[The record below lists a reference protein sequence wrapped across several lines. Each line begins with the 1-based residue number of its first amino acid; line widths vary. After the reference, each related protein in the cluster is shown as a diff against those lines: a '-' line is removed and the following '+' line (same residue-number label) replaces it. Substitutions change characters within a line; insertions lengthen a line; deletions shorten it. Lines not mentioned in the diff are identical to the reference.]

1 MSDFR
6 NLRAL
11 CLAVLGRPP
20 VGIDWA
26 GVVSLANR
34 ALLTPALA
42 ATVASLP
49 AATQPPE
56 AVSAFLAEVMA
67 RNRERNRRLS
77 AQLEEI
83 VQMLASVEVECT
95 LLKGAAFLA
104 EPGPQADRRIISDL
118 DVLLAASDLERGG
131 AALEQAG
138 FQVSARYPEGDS
150 HVAMEMFRESDVGA
164 IDLHRRPPGP
174 RQVMFSTLLAE
185 RSTRTPFGAGHVR
198 IPTAEV
204 RILHLAM
211 HDQFH
216 DGDFWS
222 GALDLRHLL
231 DIAAL
236 AARDPDWDLLSPR
249 LLGGLCYRA
258 LCRELI
264 DAHELFEANL
274 PPSFR
279 ANLGGELHHRRAMLQ
294 LRWPA
299 VRGGF
304 SLLTLLAE
312 APAGFGHYRRE
323 WRFRAASGI
332 STVSS
337 RQRALGRMARLRDTF
352 NERPISK
359 I

>member
-11 CLAVLGRPP
+11 CLAMLGRPP
-20 VGIDWA
+20 AGIDWA

-34 ALLTPALA
+34 ALLTPAV

-49 AATQPPE
+49 PEMRPPAAIG
-56 AVSAFLAEVMA
+56 AFLAEVAA

-77 AQLEEI
+77 AQLEDI
-83 VQMLASVEVECT
+83 VQVLASVDAECT

-104 EPGPQADRRIISDL
+104 QPGTEADRRIISDL

-131 AALEQAG
+131 RALEQAG
-138 FQVSARYPEGDS
+138 FRVSARYPEGDS
-150 HVAMEMFRESDVGA
+150 HVAMEMFRDTDVGA
-164 IDLHRRPPGP
+164 LDLHRRPPGP
-174 RQVMFSTLLAE
+174 RQVMFSPLLAE
-185 RSTRTPFGAGHVR
+185 RTVRTPFAGGHVR

-204 RILHLAM
+204 RILQLAM

-236 AARDPDWDLLSPR
+236 AGEAPDWTLLTPG
-249 LLGGLCYRA
+249 LLGGLGQRA

-264 DAHELFEANL
+264 DAHEL
-274 PPSFR
+274 
-279 ANLGGELHHRRAMLQ
+279 LGADVPAPFLMDPGGRLHHWRAMLQ

-299 VRGGF
+299 ARSAL
-304 SLLTLLAE
+304 SLLTFLGE
-312 APAGFGHYRRE
+312 APGALAHYRRE
-323 WRFRAASGI
+323 RRFRAASGV
-332 STVSS
+332 STVSP
-337 RQRALGRMARLRDTF
+337 RRRVLGRMARLRDTF
-352 NERPISK
+352 VQRPVSK
-359 I
+359 V